1 MSRSALLSWLYF
13 SLALFGLVYSWSHFL
28 EYFIEAQGFGLGPFL
43 QAVTSNPASTGVA
56 IDAAMAGVVFSVMV
70 ITCAKHDR
78 VKWPLAYILVTFAVG
93 LCVSLPVYLGFRERA
108 RSGSHGNFEN
118 NQLEN

>member
-1 MSRSALLSWLYF
+1 MSRSTLLSWLYF

-28 EYFIEAQGFGLGPFL
+28 EYFIAAQNFRLGPFL
-43 QAVTSNPASTGVA
+43 QMVMNNPASTGVA
-56 IDAAMAGVVFSVMV
+56 IDAAVAGVVFSVMV
-70 ITCAKHDR
+70 ITCAKRDR
-78 VKWPLAYILVTFAVG
+78 IKWPLVYVLVTFGVG

-118 NQLEN
+118 SQLEN